1 MHQDGNAGSPDVSP
15 GIRTPPQLPAPVALA
30 AVPVGAVPVAP
41 AVLPPAQNN
50 DDHEGE
56 VEGAHEHH
64 KAKAEPLPDP
74 SPFPRAI
81 FAMALVVITLS
92 AVVSFYAMDAAKSW
106 RSECPAATA
115 FNTTTG
121 QYASADATNATN
133 AAGEDAAEK
142 QPQ

>member
-56 VEGAHEHH
+56 
-64 KAKAEPLPDP
+64 PDP